1 MRLKGDEIVNHALD
15 SRIEQESAL
24 TKRFSTIIAVDSI
37 FQENIEKLR
46 INLPGENIDNKK
58 EANYDKRS

>member
-15 SRIEQESAL
+15 SRIERESAS
-24 TKRFSTIIAVDSI
+24 TKRFSTIVAVDSI
-37 FQENIEKLR
+37 FQENIEKMR

-58 EANYDKRS
+58 RSKL